1 MIVAR
6 RNLEVWLDASEIH
19 QALFRIGTLYPH
31 DARTDLPPSFAYD
44 AGWLDAPCRFEL
56 DPQLPLVGGEQHPS
70 KTRWFGV
77 FLDVA
82 PDRWGRVLM
91 ERREALAAKDEGRAI
106 KRLTDFDFM
115 LGVSDLTRT
124 GALRFR
130 FTPEAPFMA
139 PEELHAVPP
148 VTSLGELADVAANLE
163 DPAAEARPEYRR
175 WLSMLLAP
183 GTSLGG
189 ARPKATFR
197 EADGRLWLAKFPSR
211 NDRRDWGAWEFVTH
225 ELARKAGIHVPRAQ
239 LMRLGPHYHT
249 FCVERFDRVKSDAA
263 SPASRRMYVSAMTLL
278 AREDGEPDG
287 SYLDVAQVLEDFG
300 GYGLEEDLAQ
310 LFRRAA
316 FNLVVGNRDDH
327 LRNHGFLL
335 TRSGW
340 RLSPAFDMNPNPD
353 KSEHALTW
361 DGALATPDIDVLG
374 ATHDYYR
381 LTRDEAFAIV
391 SEVVAAVTGWQDLA
405 RRHGV
410 ASQEIQLMESVFQ
423 V

>member
-1 MIVAR
+1 MAR
-6 RNLEVWLDASEIH
+6 VPLEVWLDAPELH
-19 QALFRIGTLYPH
+19 HGLVRVGMLYPH

-44 AGWLDAPCRFEL
+44 RGWLESPRKFEL
-56 DPQLPLVGGEQHPS
+56 DPQLPLVVGGQHPS
-70 KTRWFGV
+70 RTRWFGV

-91 ERREALAAKDEGRAI
+91 ERREGLAARDEGRTMQ
-106 KRLTDFDFM
+106 RLTDFDFM
-115 LGVSDLTRT
+115 LGVSDITRT

-130 FTPEAPFMA
+130 LSAETPFMA
-139 PEELHAVPP
+139 PDELRSVPP
-148 VTSLGELADVAANLE
+148 VTSLRELAEAAASLE
-163 DPAAEARPEYRR
+163 DPSAEERPEYRH

-197 EADGRLWLAKFPSR
+197 ETDGRLWLAKFPSH
-211 NDRRDWGAWEFVTH
+211 NDRRDWGAWEFITH
-225 ELARKAGIHVPRAQ
+225 TLARKAGINVPEAQ
-239 LMRLGPHYHT
+239 LLRLGARYHT
-249 FCVERFDRVKSDAA
+249 FCVERFDRLKSENPAI
-263 SPASRRMYVSAMTLL
+263 ASRRMYASAMTLL
-278 AREDGEPDG
+278 ARQDGEPDG
-287 SYLDVAQVLEDFG
+287 SYLDVAQVLEDCG
-300 GYGLEEDLAQ
+300 GVGLEDDLAQ

-327 LRNHGFLL
+327 LRNHGFLR

-361 DGALATPDIDVLG
+361 DGTRAAPDIDVLG
-374 ATHDYYR
+374 ATHELYR
-381 LTRDEAFAIV
+381 LTRDEAFGIV
-391 SEVVAAVTGWQDLA
+391 SEVVAAVTDWQALA

-423 V
+423 I